1 MASVMALDALGQQT
15 FAAALAAAGKRGA
28 AALRLHPGTETVLA
42 FAGAL
47 GWLVS
52 AFHESE

>member
-1 MASVMALDALGQQT
+1 MALDALGQQT